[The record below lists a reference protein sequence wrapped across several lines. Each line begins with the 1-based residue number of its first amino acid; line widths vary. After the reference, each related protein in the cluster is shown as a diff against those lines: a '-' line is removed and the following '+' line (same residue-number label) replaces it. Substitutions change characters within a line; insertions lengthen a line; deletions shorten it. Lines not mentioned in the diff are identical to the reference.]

1 MIEVRQVFELSDFDE
16 DVQQAAQLS
25 QEPPAADRSALTA

>member
-1 MIEVRQVFELSDFDE
+1 MIEVRQVFELSDFPE

-25 QEPPAADRSALTA
+25 QEPPAQTAAR